1 MAKIGL
7 KQLDTTLSGSLQV
20 SGSSIVTGSLTV
32 TQLGRFSDVQVTDDL
47 NVTDDVGIGGVLTA
61 TGGTVLGNADSD
73 THTIIGHVTSS
84 GNISSS
90 AAIISSEVTAS
101 NAKVT
106 GTLTV
111 HDDVVV
117 GEYVSH
123 KGDANTRINFTDD
136 RIQLE
141 AGGINFFGAHK
152 KASSPHLFTIN
163 NGSNNIDFQVKD
175 NSNNTLF
182 RTDADSQLVRFPDA
196 LIISGSSTATASFG
210 TYMGDGSQLT
220 GITSVTAE
228 SIQNLNAGIISGSSQ
243 LPSGIISGSQQLPS
257 GIISG
262 SSQLPSGIISGSQQ
276 LPSGI
281 VSASVLSSGEQGT
294 ITLTNNGV
302 ATNVDSGLQVGDSP
316 TFSGLTSTGDVII
329 QGKLT
334 AEVYAVSSS
343 VTHMTRSF
351 SSGSTIFGDDI
362 TDTHQF
368 TGSILISGSLV
379 DTNIIS
385 GSSQLPSGIISGS
398 AQLPSGIISGS
409 AQLPSG
415 VISGSSQLPSGIISG
430 STQIFSAVT
439 SSGNISS
446 SANIIGNQLVIG
458 GGTFTSASLAAGGGG
473 GDTDYNGNR
482 RVLNTNLTGLFSA
495 SFNPGTSGSIQQFL
509 DAVFYPNTP
518 PSLSGSNFVID
529 EFIDSGSVVGTI
541 TATDAEALSSE
552 VSFSTQSSYSDDFF
566 KIHSGSGQI
575 TTNTST
581 SASMN
586 TTNRGDG
593 QLAHPFLVEV
603 SDTITT
609 SAATVFIRVTPNTA
623 PNFRTTSIG
632 GSIIT
637 SNTGSVNEN
646 TTSGTTILTFFV
658 TDEESDTITISPLS
672 QSAATRFSSSFSDVA
687 GGKQVVLKTATGSF
701 DFETIQ
707 SHELAISASDEHHGN
722 TSGSYLTTL
731 PILVNVTDNNA
742 PTMASQVFTINES
755 SGSHTQ
761 HGLGTSTN
769 SLTTVGTITTNDTE
783 GDTVTFTALTLT
795 SGSGGSN
802 ANQSNP
808 SNNPFQVASNGTLQL
823 KAGQYLNSDIFN
835 QYTYSATYRDNFNA
849 ESSSGVITVNI
860 TDDPIP
866 TLTNNA
872 GDTFNG
878 QDLFYIIESA
888 TNGDAIRVSSN
899 GRTGTQAD
907 FNSNETVYFMFTGS
921 QHISINNSN
930 GNLSVGTNIS
940 GSDFKFD
947 NTSYLSGS
955 VTASNAFGTMT
966 SSLVQVKVQ
975 INNAPTP
982 SFSNSTANGFL
993 NSNEARANTN
1003 NLSTITFSDTE
1014 GDSLN
1019 HNTFVF
1025 TDPSGQLTTVKSG
1038 DSYFVRAQNNLS
1050 GSTTYQMTASIKD
1063 EHGFRTGTTENTFTI
1078 SAADIGTLGGDV
1090 SSSIIESAVSGAS
1103 VTTATSGIAG
1113 TVADLDVSYTNGANF
1128 GNQSVQ
1134 SFSLFESDG
1143 STPHNFLTSSAA
1155 GGISIKANISAS
1167 SFVEGSHLTSSVK
1180 FQDQYQNI
1188 GSGSIRVDIKGN
1200 SAPTASFT
1208 NNSTFLNSNEARPGN
1223 KLLTI
1228 GWSDAE
1234 SDSLN
1239 HNTFTFTDPSGQLSS
1254 SRSGDDYEIFPKT
1267 NLSGSVAS
1275 GGSTTYQVTASIKDE
1290 HGFET
1295 GTGQHTFTIAT
1306 ADLGTLTT
1314 NGTFYII
1321 ESALSSSNIFI
1332 NSNGRSGT
1340 QGDLG
1345 VTYLNSGF
1353 GSPSVQAFS
1362 VFEADKSTPHQFI
1375 TSSAAGGLSIK
1386 SNISGSGRIF
1396 GGSALTAS
1404 VVFQDQYQNIGSGS
1418 ITLNVAKNN
1427 PPSITLS
1434 PSSQTLSA
1442 EKSLSGS
1449 FICSASFSDTESDT
1463 VNFDTFAFGGTHG
1476 SLFSAKQSGNAM
1488 IINANTDLSASNYS
1502 FSVTVKDQ
1510 HGFHTSDASNGS
1522 LTVTPMFYFYKNTNV
1537 LVLDGS
1543 EGTAI
1548 TQLGDAGGDDVGVTS
1563 GSFMGQLK
1571 SGKIGDS
1578 TITEA
1583 GGQQMLLVASQSLNH
1598 LASSGSGF
1606 STFRQFGNIALNGNS
1621 DNGHQFIVLYP
1632 SSSQVFQKPNSLRA
1646 GLGGS
1651 TAREFTVFNDNSSS
1665 DQAVTAGLHYFST
1678 DTGVKIFG
1686 NDRWGMIFA
1695 LDASTNPTQFY
1706 HLLSSSGSAPSS
1718 EV

>member
-73 THTIIGHVTSS
+73 THIIIGHVTSS

-228 SIQNLNAGIISGSSQ
+228 SIQNLNAGIISGS
-243 LPSGIISGSQQLPS
+243 
-257 GIISG
+257 
-262 SSQLPSGIISGSQQ
+262 QQ

-316 TFSGLTSTGDVII
+316 TFAGLTSTGDVII

-362 TDTHQF
+362 TDTHEF

-385 GSSQLPSGIISGS
+385 GSS
-398 AQLPSGIISGS
+398 QLPSGIISGS

-458 GGTFTSASLAAGGGG
+458 GGTFTSASLAAGGG

-687 GGKQVVLKTATGSF
+687 GGKQIVLKTATGSF

-742 PTMASQVFTINES
+742 PTMASQVFSINES

-795 SGSGGSN
+795 SGSGGGNTS
-802 ANQSNP
+802 QTNP

-888 TNGDAIRVSSN
+888 TNGDAIRVNSN

-921 QHISINNSN
+921 QHISINNSS
-930 GNLSVGTNIS
+930 GNLSVGTTIS

-1019 HNTFVF
+1019 HNTFIF

-1113 TVADLDVSYTNGANF
+1113 TVADLDVSYTNGSNF

-1155 GGISIKANISAS
+1155 GGISIKSNISAS

-1404 VVFQDQYQNIGSGS
+1404 VVFQDQYQNVGSGS

>member
-228 SIQNLNAGIISGSSQ
+228 SIQNLNA
-243 LPSGIISGSQQLPS
+243 

>member
-228 SIQNLNAGIISGSSQ
+228 SIQNLNAGIISGSS
-243 LPSGIISGSQQLPS
+243 
-257 GIISG
+257 
-262 SSQLPSGIISGSQQ
+262 Q

>member
-1 MAKIGL
+1 MAKIAL
-7 KQLDTTLSGSLQV
+7 KQLDSVLSGSMTV

-61 TGGTVLGNADSD
+61 TGGTVLGNANSD

-90 AAIISSEVTAS
+90 AAS
-101 NAKVT
+101 
-106 GTLTV
+106 
-111 HDDVVV
+111 
-117 GEYVSH
+117 
-123 KGDANTRINFTDD
+123 
-136 RIQLE
+136 
-141 AGGINFFGAHK
+141 
-152 KASSPHLFTIN
+152 
-163 NGSNNIDFQVKD
+163 
-175 NSNNTLF
+175 
-182 RTDADSQLVRFPDA
+182 
-196 LIISGSSTATASFG
+196 TASFG
-210 TYMGDGSQLT
+210 TYLGDGSQLT
-220 GITSVTAE
+220 GITSVTTS
-228 SIQNLNAGIISGSSQ
+228 SIQNLGIGIISGSE
-243 LPSGIISGSQQLPS
+243 
-257 GIISG
+257 
-262 SSQLPSGIISGSQQ
+262 Q

-316 TFSGLTSTGDVII
+316 TFAGLTTTGDVTI

-334 AEVYAVSSS
+334 AEVYAISSS

-398 AQLPSGIISGS
+398 SQLPSGLVSGSSQIISVSDNAPSNPVEGDLWWKS
-409 AQLPSG
+409 NDGNLYVYYDGYWVISIDTTTVLPSG
-415 VISGSSQLPSGIISG
+415 VISGS
-430 STQIFSAVT
+430 TQIFTAVT

-446 SANIIGNQLVIG
+446 SADIIGNRLVIG
-458 GGTFTSASLAAGGGG
+458 GGTFTSASLSSGGGG
-473 GDTDYNGNR
+473 NVDYNGNR
-482 RVLNTNLTGLFSA
+482 RVLNTNLRGLFSA
-495 SFNPGTSGSIQQFL
+495 SFNPGTSGSVQNFL

-518 PSLSGSNFVID
+518 PSVSSSNFVID
-529 EFIDSGSVVGTI
+529 EFVDSGSQVGTI

-552 VSFSTQSSYSDDFF
+552 VSFATQSSYSADFF
-566 KIHSGSGQI
+566 KIHSGSGLI

-581 SASMN
+581 SASFN
-586 TTNRGDG
+586 TVNRGDG

-609 SAATVFIRVTPNTA
+609 ATATIFIRVTPNTA
-623 PNFRTTSIG
+623 PNFRTTSTSG
-632 GSIIT
+632 AIIT
-637 SNTGSVNEN
+637 SQTGSVNEN
-646 TTSGTTILTFFV
+646 TTNGTTVLTFFV
-658 TDEESDTITISPLS
+658 TDEEGDTITISPLS
-672 QSAATRFSSSFSDVA
+672 QSAANRFSLATSNVS
-687 GGKQVVLKTATGSF
+687 GGKRLVITTNTGSF
-701 DFETIQ
+701 DFETIEK
-707 SHELAISASDEHHGN
+707 HHLTVSASDQHHGN
-722 TSGSYLTTL
+722 TSGSYLRTL

-742 PTMASQVFTINES
+742 PTMASQVFSMNES
-755 SGSHTQ
+755 SGSHTE

-769 SLTTVGTITTNDTE
+769 SLTTVGSVTTNDTE
-783 GDTVTFTALTLT
+783 GDTVTFTNLTLLNA
-795 SGSGGSN
+795 SGGGNTSQLDP
-802 ANQSNP
+802 A
-808 SNNPFQVASNGTLQL
+808 NNPFQIASNGTLQL
-823 KAGQYLNSDIFN
+823 KAGQFLNSDIVN
-835 QYTYSATYRDNFNA
+835 QYRYNATYQDNFNA
-849 ESSSGVITVNI
+849 ASSSGVITVNI

-872 GDTFNG
+872 GDTQNG
-878 QDLFYIIESA
+878 QPLFYIIESA
-888 TNGDAIRVSSN
+888 TNGDLIRVNSN

-907 FNSNETVYFMFTGS
+907 FNSNETVKFEFTGS
-921 QHISINNSN
+921 EHITINTSN
-930 GNLSVGTNIS
+930 GKLSVGTNIS
-940 GSDFKFD
+940 SSNFTFD
-947 NTSYLSGS
+947 NTSFVSGS
-955 VTASNAFGTMT
+955 VTASNAFGTTT
-966 SSLVQVKVQ
+966 SSLVQVKIA
-975 INNAPTP
+975 INNAPVP

-1003 NLSTITFSDTE
+1003 NLSTITFTDAESDTLE
-1014 GDSLN
+1014 HD
-1019 HNTFVF
+1019 TFVF

-1038 DSYFVRAQNNLS
+1038 NTYFVRAQNNLS
-1050 GSTTYQMTASIKD
+1050 GSKEYEMTASIKD
-1063 EHGFRTGTTENTFTI
+1063 EHGFRTGTTTNTFTI
-1078 SAADIGTLGGDV
+1078 SQADIGTLGGDI
-1090 SSSIIESAVSGAS
+1090 SSSIIESAVSGNS
-1103 VTTATSGIAG
+1103 LTTAATGIAG
-1113 TVADLDVSYTNGANF
+1113 TVADLDVTYTNGSNF

-1134 SFSLFESDG
+1134 SFSIFESG
-1143 STPHNFLTSSAA
+1143 SSTPHNFLTSSAA
-1155 GGISIKANISAS
+1155 GALTLKANLSGSNFKEGNSLTAS
-1167 SFVEGSHLTSSVK
+1167 VV
-1180 FQDQYQNI
+1180 FQDQYQNV
-1188 GSGSIRVDIKGN
+1188 GSGSILVSIKGN

-1223 KLLTI
+1223 KLVTI
-1228 GWSDAE
+1228 SFSDAE

-1239 HNTFTFTDPSGQLSS
+1239 HDTFIFTDPSGQLQTTKV
-1254 SRSGDDYEIFPKT
+1254 GNTYEVFPRN

-1275 GGSTTYQVTASIKDE
+1275 GETGSYTITTSIKDE

-1295 GTGQHTFTIAT
+1295 GSRSHTFSIAT

-1321 ESALSSSNIFI
+1321 ESALSGSNIFI

-1340 QGDLG
+1340 QADLG
-1345 VTYLNSGF
+1345 ATYENSGF
-1353 GSPSVQAFS
+1353 GSPSAQAFS
-1362 VFEADKSTPHQFI
+1362 IFESNKTTPHQFI

-1386 SNISGSGRIF
+1386 KNISGSGRIF
-1396 GGSALTAS
+1396 GGSAITAS
-1404 VVFQDQYQNIGSGS
+1404 VVFEDQYQNVGSGS
-1418 ITLNVAKNN
+1418 ITLNIAKNN
-1427 PPSITLS
+1427 APSITLS
-1434 PSSQTLSA
+1434 PSSQTLPS
-1442 EKSLSGS
+1442 ERTLSGS
-1449 FICSASFSDTESDT
+1449 FICSASFTDTESDSI
-1463 VNFDTFAFGGTHG
+1463 NFDTFTFGGTHG
-1476 SLFSAKQSGNAM
+1476 SLFKGTQSGNAM
-1488 IINANTDLSASNYS
+1488 VVTANTDLSASSYS

-1510 HGFHTSDASNGS
+1510 HGFHTSNAVAAS

-1543 EGTAI
+1543 ESEAI
-1548 TQLGDAGGDDVGVTS
+1548 KQLGDIGGDDVGVTS

-1571 SGKIGDS
+1571 AGKIGDS

-1583 GGQQMLLVASQSLNH
+1583 GGEQMILVASQSLNH

-1621 DNGHQFIVLYP
+1621 DNGHQFMVLYP

-1651 TAREFTVFNDNSSS
+1651 TAREFTIFNDNSSS

-1678 DTGVKIFG
+1678 DAGVKILG

>member
-73 THTIIGHVTSS
+73 THIIIGHVTSS

-228 SIQNLNAGIISGSSQ
+228 SIQNLNAGIISGS
-243 LPSGIISGSQQLPS
+243 
-257 GIISG
+257 
-262 SSQLPSGIISGSQQ
+262 QQ

-316 TFSGLTSTGDVII
+316 TFAGLTSTGDVII

-362 TDTHQF
+362 TDTHEF

-385 GSSQLPSGIISGS
+385 GSS
-398 AQLPSGIISGS
+398 QLPSGIISGS

-473 GDTDYNGNR
+473 DTDYNGNR

-509 DAVFYPNTP
+509 TAVFYPNTP

-687 GGKQVVLKTATGSF
+687 GGKQIVLKTATGSF

-742 PTMASQVFTINES
+742 PTMASQVFSINES

-795 SGSGGSN
+795 SGSGGGNTS
-802 ANQSNP
+802 QTNP

-888 TNGDAIRVSSN
+888 TNGDAIRVNSN

-921 QHISINNSN
+921 QHISINNSS
-930 GNLSVGTNIS
+930 GNLSVGTTIS

-1019 HNTFVF
+1019 HNTFIF

-1113 TVADLDVSYTNGANF
+1113 TVADLDVSYTNGSNF

-1155 GGISIKANISAS
+1155 GGISIKSNISAS

-1404 VVFQDQYQNIGSGS
+1404 VVFQDQYQNVGSGS